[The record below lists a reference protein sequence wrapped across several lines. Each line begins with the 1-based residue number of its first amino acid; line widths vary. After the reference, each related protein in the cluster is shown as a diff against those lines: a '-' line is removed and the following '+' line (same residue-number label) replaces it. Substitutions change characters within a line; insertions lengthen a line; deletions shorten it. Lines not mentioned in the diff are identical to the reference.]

1 MKWAELRQVPKIS
14 GLYFD
19 RAHTTQ
25 YRFEADV
32 TLIDSQS
39 ADHTVLY
46 QHCWQTLRPD
56 LRHVLWQ
63 EHLGDINKGYNVES
77 LFPHH
82 GVVLVKPYQWD
93 IFKVDINNFTDSI
106 REQLI
111 LKDNTWQI
119 YTDTPKIGPLNIM

>member
-1 MKWAELRQVPKIS
+1 LLTNV
-14 GLYFD
+14 
-19 RAHTTQ
+19 
-25 YRFEADV
+25 
-32 TLIDSQS
+32 
-39 ADHTVLY
+39 
-46 QHCWQTLRPD
+46 RPD

-63 EHLGDINKGYNVES
+63 EHLDDINKGYNVES
-77 LFPHH
+77 LFLHH

-119 YTDTPKIGPLNIM
+119 YTDTPKICPLNIM